1 MFKVKMDQYK
11 QTLRRIS
18 SAPIKS
24 ADGGFGAP
32 QSVEGDN
39 GSAFPGGII
48 DGPDWSLGIT
58 DVAERMVDRQP
69 RNEFRDLMLTMIYS
83 TLSSLLS

>member
-1 MFKVKMDQYK
+1 M
-11 QTLRRIS
+11 
-18 SAPIKS
+18 
-24 ADGGFGAP
+24 
-32 QSVEGDN
+32 EGDN

-48 DGPDWSLGIT
+48 DGPDWSLGLI

-83 TLSSLLS
+83 TLSSLLT